1 MIQRIDLR
9 GADRST
15 VDYRAAVPR
24 ADFDVEAAVPAV
36 HAICEAVRPRG
47 VDAIREYSERFDGI
61 VVDDLRIAPAAITR
75 ALADLRPAIRAG
87 LRGSIRRPR
96 ATRRD

>member
-24 ADFDVEAAVPAV
+24 ADFDVEAETARLVELGATV
-36 HAICEAVRPRG
+36 VE
-47 VDAIREYSERFDGI
+47 ERSGY
-61 VVDDLRIAPAAITR
+61 RI
-75 ALADLRPAIRAG
+75 LADPGG
-87 LRGSIRRPR
+87 LVFCVVPVQTPQFDEHAVTWPG
-96 ATRRD
+96 